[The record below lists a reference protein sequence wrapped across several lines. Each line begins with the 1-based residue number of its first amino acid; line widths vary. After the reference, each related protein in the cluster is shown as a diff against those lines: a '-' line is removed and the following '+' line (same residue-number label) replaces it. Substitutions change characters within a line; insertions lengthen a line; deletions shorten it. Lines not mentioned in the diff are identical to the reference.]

1 MFSKALLR
9 RRHWEQPL
17 QSISPVMQEPTLCK
31 YPPHRGVDREKGP
44 GVWIVNHPTSTV
56 SFQPVQVRQLDEEL
70 AAISGSLRPGQEV
83 VALGVHLLHDGE
95 RVRVETTG
103 EVR

>member
-1 MFSKALLR
+1 
-9 RRHWEQPL
+9 
-17 QSISPVMQEPTLCK
+17 
-31 YPPHRGVDREKGP
+31 
-44 GVWIVNHPTSTV
+44 
-56 SFQPVQVRQLDEEL
+56 VRQLDEEL
-70 AAISGSLRPGQEV
+70 ATISGKLRAGQEV